1 MGIELVPNRNEFMSY
16 YIVNHTDQYLE
27 CSYWRKL
34 EICNDSEWYEFG
46 GNPWILSSEMI
57 GPDGTQQMED
67 AWLHFYRVHGQEQ
80 AFALLNFII
89 GKEQKM
95 KKIGGGLDDCLSKV
109 NSLRHHF
116 DSNIVLFA
124 NKNDTLKIIWT
135 V

>member
-1 MGIELVPNRNEFMSY
+1 MNQMKTIFISRMNFLLSQKILIKCRRNAAC
-16 YIVNHTDQYLE
+16 TDKKDL
-27 CSYWRKL
+27 CKR
-34 EICNDSEWYEFG
+34 
-46 GNPWILSSEMI
+46 
-57 GPDGTQQMED
+57 
-67 AWLHFYRVHGQEQ
+67 HFYRVHGQEQ

>member
-1 MGIELVPNRNEFMSY
+1 MNQMKTIFISRMNFLLSQKILIKCRRNAVCMDNKS
-16 YIVNHTDQYLE
+16 L
-27 CSYWRKL
+27 CKR
-34 EICNDSEWYEFG
+34 
-46 GNPWILSSEMI
+46 
-57 GPDGTQQMED
+57 
-67 AWLHFYRVHGQEQ
+67 HFYRVHGQEQ